1 MLLTFNMYYLLTF
14 IEEKIFNNICLK
26 VSCEADSIE
35 LGDIPDNGDLDRE
48 VDSCQVAPLAQ
59 NPLFEV

>member
-1 MLLTFNMYYLLTF
+1 MLTIDFYRRKY
-14 IEEKIFNNICLK
+14 CLK

>member
-1 MLLTFNMYYLLTF
+1 M
-14 IEEKIFNNICLK
+14 K

-48 VDSCQVAPLAQ
+48 VDSCQVASLAQ
-59 NPLFEV
+59 NSLFEVEVWHYLEFDII